1 MIIIHLLFS
10 INSNNKM
17 FKFIKNF
24 KTIVEKIFTFIGCL
38 IIYIIG
44 ISLGRIIFSFS
55 KKRSN
60 NHWQK
65 IDVSSNMETM
75 Y

>member
-1 MIIIHLLFS
+1 MNQKMYLYILKNKVSKLF
-10 INSNNKM
+10 NKYTTL
-17 FKFIKNF
+17 I
-24 KTIVEKIFTFIGCL
+24 EKIFTFIGCL
-38 IIYIIG
+38 IIYFIG

-55 KKRSN
+55 QKRSN

-65 IDVSSNMETM
+65 IDLSSNPEAM

>member
-1 MIIIHLLFS
+1 MNQKMYLYILKNKVSKLF
-10 INSNNKM
+10 NKYTTL
-17 FKFIKNF
+17 I
-24 KTIVEKIFTFIGCL
+24 EKIFTFIGCL